1 MHSGEMKRL
10 IQRLHDD
17 GINRHDAA
25 GAAEIYAADARNH
38 GRTVGRL
45 GMQAVF
51 ESLFST
57 FPDFHYH
64 IDEATAEG
72 DRVIC
77 KVTMSGTH
85 LGRPTLP
92 QAFSGMLQG
101 VPPTGRP
108 VRVLQYHSF
117 RVRNGEI
124 VEHEAVRDDLGMLLQ
139 LGLLTRPGPR

>member
-10 IQRLHDD
+10 IQRLYDD

-72 DRVIC
+72 DR
-77 KVTMSGTH
+77 
-85 LGRPTLP
+85 
-92 QAFSGMLQG
+92 
-101 VPPTGRP
+101 
-108 VRVLQYHSF
+108 
-117 RVRNGEI
+117 I
-124 VEHEAVRDDLGMLLQ
+124 VEALGDLLAFGIKAEIRKLLHQ
-139 LGLLTRPGPR
+139 AL